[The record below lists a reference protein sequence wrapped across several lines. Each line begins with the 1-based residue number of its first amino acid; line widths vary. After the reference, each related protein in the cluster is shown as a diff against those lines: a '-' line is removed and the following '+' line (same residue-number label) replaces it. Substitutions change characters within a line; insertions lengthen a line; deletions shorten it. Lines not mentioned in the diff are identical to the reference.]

1 MPRTT
6 FPLRARLDV
15 GDLVA
20 VFDSA
25 ASREDAL
32 AWIDGPAPQRVRWNR
47 DILRISTHRF
57 DAFRTITTVRIGLP
71 L

>member
-25 ASREDAL
+25 TSRTDAENWL
-32 AWIDGPAPQRVRWNR
+32 AFKAPARVRTNR
-47 DILRISTHRF
+47 SILRISTHRF
-57 DAFRTITTVRIGLP
+57 DAFRTVTTIRIGLP